1 MITMHIFCEKSVTVP
16 GAATAKTS
24 VSMEFKNCAPFTNS
38 GLPRKDARSRA
49 HLTPTKNPL

>member
-1 MITMHIFCEKSVTVP
+1 MHIFCENSVTVP